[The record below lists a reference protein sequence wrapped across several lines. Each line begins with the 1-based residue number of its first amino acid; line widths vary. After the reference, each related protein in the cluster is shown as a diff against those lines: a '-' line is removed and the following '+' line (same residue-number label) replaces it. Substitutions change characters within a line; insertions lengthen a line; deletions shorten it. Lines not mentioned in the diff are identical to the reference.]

1 GGGGAVRMCG
11 AGGGVAGTTVTD
23 WNGASTTING
33 AVSLATLQRNP
44 GENAGN
50 YAITNGTLALT
61 GTLNGANN
69 PAVAGNYTTSFS
81 TTNSQLTAKPHT
93 PTPPPLNKTVN
104 KHHRTNEPQLP
115 ALTCPP
121 WLLTGTTAPAWLPPI
136 PTRRSSDLLATLQRN
151 PGENAG
157 NYAITNGTLALTGTL
172 NGANNPA
179 VAGNYTTSFSTTNSQ
194 L

>member
-81 TTNSQLTAKPHT
+81 TTNSQLTVNPVALT
-93 PTPPPLNKTVN
+93 TALDNVTVN
-104 KHHRTNEPQLP
+104 KNYGTNDPALP
-115 ALTCPP
+115 ALTSTTG
-121 WLLTGTTAPAWLPPI
+121 LVTGTTVTDWNGASTTINHAV
-136 PTRRSSDLLATLQRN
+136 SLATLQRN
-151 PGENAG
+151 PAQN
-157 NYAITNGTLALTGTL
+157 
-172 NGANNPA
+172 
-179 VAGNYTTSFSTTNSQ
+179 
-194 L
+194 

>member
-81 TTNSQLTAKPHT
+81 TTNSQLT
-93 PTPPPLNKTVN
+93 VN
-104 KHHRTNEPQLP
+104 PV
-115 ALTCPP
+115 ALTKI
-121 WLLTGTTAPAWLPPI
+121 LNTTTEIQTHAKIECRLPPV
-136 PTRRSSDLLATLQRN
+136 TR
-151 PGENAG
+151 
-157 NYAITNGTLALTGTL
+157 
-172 NGANNPA
+172 
-179 VAGNYTTSFSTTNSQ
+179 
-194 L
+194 